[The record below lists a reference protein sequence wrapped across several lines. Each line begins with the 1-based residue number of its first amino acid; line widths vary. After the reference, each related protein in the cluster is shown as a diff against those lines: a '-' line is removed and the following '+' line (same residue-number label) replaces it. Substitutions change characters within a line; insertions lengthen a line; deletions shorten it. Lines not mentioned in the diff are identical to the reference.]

1 MLDVDFSFCCGDV
14 ARTLDRYAR
23 AVRADTELSYVLP
36 AFEVAEGEVIRS
48 KGELLDRLDRS
59 GAGVFEKQAQ
69 ITQDYLTVTRDDL
82 SSPEFTRVHPSSP
95 EFTRVQP
102 SSLELTRVH

>member
-23 AVRADTELSYVLP
+23 AVRADTGLSYVLP
-36 AFEVAEGEVIRS
+36 AFEAAEGEVIRS

-69 ITQDYLTVTRDDL
+69 ITRDHHPEVNRVQP
-82 SSPEFTRVHPSSP
+82 SSTEFTRVH
-95 EFTRVQP
+95 
-102 SSLELTRVH
+102 